1 MFLDLLNL
9 KCLWDTGVCESD
21 TQKGGLE
28 FGVRNMRLISVSMA
42 FMELDEITK
51 GVSVGREE
59 ELWKEVDG
67 KRGKKYQESVVSWEE
82 KKAFQ

>member
-28 FGVRNMRLISVSMA
+28 FGVRNMRLISVLMA

-67 KRGKKYQESVVSWEE
+67 ERGKNYQESVVSWEE
-82 KKAFQ
+82 KKVFQ

>member
-1 MFLDLLNL
+1 MFLDILNL

-28 FGVRNMRLISVSMA
+28 FGVRNMRLISVLMA

-51 GVSVGREE
+51 GASVGREE

-67 KRGKKYQESVVSWEE
+67 ERGKKYQERVVSWEE
-82 KKAFQ
+82 KKMFQ